1 MVLTK
6 SGKFYDGEIREEYRH
21 NGTYVMLRNDWKECS
36 TYQLHEL
43 IPLLDLLLKKHS
55 IKMSSG
61 LYWTQLH
68 TQKNVGTSPSCTEK
82 KADTS
87 PSASTNQQYKYVLT
101 ALKSGNQADLVKAIR
116 TLYGCGRDE
125 GKRWAESSQ
134 LIIMQT
140 NDKNK
145 VTEAVNI
152 FEGEYGIKVT
162 INGKSKP

>member
-1 MVLTK
+1 MVIKTPNENEERVGCSREEKYILVLTK

-68 TQKNVGTSPSCTEK
+68 PQKNVGTSPSCTEK
-82 KADTS
+82 KQI
-87 PSASTNQQYKYVLT
+87 PLQVLQQI
-101 ALKSGNQADLVKAIR
+101 S
-116 TLYGCGRDE
+116 
-125 GKRWAESSQ
+125 
-134 LIIMQT
+134 
-140 NDKNK
+140 
-145 VTEAVNI
+145 NI
-152 FEGEYGIKVT
+152 NMF
-162 INGKSKP
+162 

>member
-1 MVLTK
+1 MEKYGKNTAITEPMSCWETTGKNVPHISCTSLFRFWIFFWK
-6 SGKFYDGEIREEYRH
+6 SIA
-21 NGTYVMLRNDWKECS
+21 LRCPPACIGRS
-36 TYQLHEL
+36 
-43 IPLLDLLLKKHS
+43 S
-55 IKMSSG
+55 IHK
-61 LYWTQLH
+61 
-68 TQKNVGTSPSCTEK
+68 KNVGTSPSCTEK

>member
-1 MVLTK
+1 
-6 SGKFYDGEIREEYRH
+6 
-21 NGTYVMLRNDWKECS
+21 
-36 TYQLHEL
+36 
-43 IPLLDLLLKKHS
+43 
-55 IKMSSG
+55 MSSG

-68 TQKNVGTSPSCTEK
+68 PQKNVGTSPSYTEE
-82 KADTS
+82 KADTP
-87 PSASTNQQYKYVLT
+87 PSASTNQQYQYVLT